1 MFACMVI
8 VRQEEPQISQIR
20 SAESAAGEPPS
31 ADRLLRLAFSF
42 SPRVEPI
49 APDAI
54 ILDIEGLEHLFG
66 RHNELA
72 QTMTRRAAESGM
84 QANVAIAR
92 NAPAAI
98 CAARGFAGI
107 TVIPPGEE
115 ARTLSGLPLR
125 LLAAA
130 PEIEDTW
137 KLWGLKSFGD
147 LAALPAAGVAERLG
161 AEGARLHRIAQGA
174 DARPLIPSIPRMDF
188 HASEE
193 LEHPVELLDPLSFI
207 LASLLNQVCAG
218 LEARGL
224 AASEIQLRFKLGVP
238 ELSEAPELLE
248 ALEKPPENVPADFE
262 RRLSLP
268 VPLRDSMT
276 LLKLLRLDLET
287 HPPQAPVTAVA
298 LRATP
303 AQPRVTQNSLFIPPA
318 PEPQKL
324 ELTLARITKLAGE
337 GNAGS
342 PALMDTH
349 RPGAFEVRPFRVSQG
364 NPSRGRKGAVAHRVS
379 GRAPRRNPAV
389 SFRVFRPPLAAEV
402 ECCRDEPLQVRA
414 RGIRGK
420 VVSFA
425 GPWRSS
431 GDWWTTDPWQRDEW
445 DVELAPVSRISRTGE
460 AMGREPSS
468 AAPEGWNIS
477 ASGVPRIPGAYGAS
491 RGFVFKQRPSPEVAK
506 ENALYRIYRDLKT
519 GAWYIEGS
527 YD

>member
-1 MFACMVI
+1 MFACIVI
-8 VRQEEPQISQIR
+8 VRQKDPQISQISQIL
-20 SAESAAGEPPS
+20 SAESAAGDLPS

-66 RHNELA
+66 RHDELA

-84 QANVAIAR
+84 QVNVAIAR

-98 CAARGFAGI
+98 SAARGFAGI

-115 ARTLSGLPLR
+115 ARTLSSLPLH

-174 DARPLIPSIPRMDF
+174 GARPLIPFIPWMDF

-207 LASLLNQVCAG
+207 LASLLNQVCAS

-224 AASEIQLRFKLGVP
+224 GASEIQLRFKLGVP
-238 ELSEAPELLE
+238 ELSEALE
-248 ALEKPPENVPADFE
+248 NPPENVPVDFE

-268 VPLRDSMT
+268 VPLRDSMA
-276 LLKLLRLDLET
+276 LLKLLRLDLEA
-287 HPPQAPVTAVA
+287 HPPQAPVTAVS

-324 ELTLARITKLAGE
+324 ELTLARIAKLAGE

-364 NPSRGRKGAVAHRVS
+364 NPSRGRKRAVAQSVS
-379 GRAPRRNPAV
+379 GRAPRCNPAV

-402 ECCRDEPLQVRA
+402 ECYRGEPLQVRA

-445 DVELAPVSRISRTGE
+445 DVELAPVSRMRGTGE
-460 AMGREPSS
+460 AMACEPSS
-468 AAPEGWNIS
+468 AVPEGRNIL
-477 ASGVPRIPGAYGAS
+477 AAGVPRIPGTYGT
-491 RGFVFKQRPSPEVAK
+491 RTLQRANV
-506 ENALYRIYRDLKT
+506 LYRIYRDLKT